1 MSIPKEPRQLMIN
14 VMYLVLTALLALNV
28 SAEIFNAFDMV
39 NEGLKTANK
48 TLDNSNDKLP
58 TVIKDGA
65 KKKDELQKYADRVD
79 VVRNLSKEG
88 SNYISEIVD
97 DLIDEGGD
105 RSGKVDDGDYV
116 TLNNGEK
123 EIKGQ
128 KNYDATTRLMV
139 GSGKG
144 EELKAKML
152 EYRDKMLDLI
162 DPEDRKTFSLPIE
175 INDEK
180 WKNSV
185 NAKKSWSDF
194 TFGHMPIGATLPI
207 FTKYQNDLKASE
219 AAVLNYLAS
228 KVGTTTEV
236 VFDEY
241 RVVSA
246 PKKTYLTRGE
256 TFETEIFL
264 SAAAGNTNTG
274 ISVSVNGTPVS
285 ADSDGIAKFS
295 ASAGT
300 LGLKTYK
307 AAITVTN
314 PVNNEKKTY
323 TSDFEYEVGEK
334 SVAISATKMNV
345 FYLGVDNPIEIS
357 AAGVNS
363 NQIKVSIDNGSV
375 SRNGDGTYTVKVSGG
390 AEANIAVSA
399 PGMNSSKKFR
409 VKRIPN
415 PVPRF
420 TPSQGGGV
428 MGDGQFKAYQALI
441 AVLDQFDFDARCEIT
456 DFLVIRQARR
466 EDAEISPNS
475 GARYN
480 GKSSGLVAKA
490 QAGDTYLFKDIKAKC
505 PGDGPGSRPIGDVIV
520 NIK

>member
-88 SNYISEIVD
+88 SNYISDLVD
-97 DLIDEGGD
+97 KLIDEGGD
-105 RSGKVDDGDYV
+105 MSGQVDDGDYV
-116 TLNNGEK
+116 LLNNGEK
-123 EIKGQ
+123 ELRGKR
-128 KNYDATTRLMV
+128 NYDATTRIMV
-139 GSGKG
+139 DEGKG
-144 EELKAKML
+144 EELKKKMI
-152 EYRDKMLDLI
+152 EYKEKMLDLI
-162 DPEDRKTFSLPIE
+162 DPDDRKNFSLPIE
-175 INDEK
+175 IDEQK
-180 WKNSV
+180 WTKSV
-185 NAKKSWSDF
+185 NEKKNWADF

-207 FTKYQNDLKASE
+207 FTKFQNDLKASE

-274 ISVSVNGTPVS
+274 ISVNVNGSPVS
-285 ADSDGIAKFS
+285 TNSDGIAKFS
-295 ASAGT
+295 ATAGT
-300 LGLKTYK
+300 LGKKTYK
-307 AAITVTN
+307 ASITVTN

-345 FYLGVDNPIEIS
+345 FYMGVDNPIEVS

-363 NQIKVSIDNGSV
+363 NEIRVNIDNGSI
-375 SRNGDGTYTVKVSGG
+375 SRNSDGTYTVKVSGG
-390 AEANIAVSA
+390 AEANVSVSA
-399 PGMNSSKKFR
+399 PGMNASKKFR

-415 PVPRF
+415 PAPRF

-428 MGDGQFKAYQALI
+428 MGDGQFKAYSALI
-441 AVLDQFDFDARCEIT
+441 AVLDQFDFDARCDIT
-456 DFLVIRQARR
+456 DYLLIRQARR
-466 EDAEISPNS
+466 EDAEISPNQ

-480 GKSSGLVAKA
+480 GKSSALVAKA
-490 QAGDTYLFKDIKAKC
+490 QSGDTYLFKDIKARC
-505 PGDGPGSRPIGDVIV
+505 PGDGASRPIGDVIV